1 MRRFLFCLLILLAV
15 MLSIDNGQWIYKLV
29 SSEQERRDDLKD
41 FIFEKKRKD
50 ES

>member
-1 MRRFLFCLLILLAV
+1 M
-15 MLSIDNGQWIYKLV
+15 DNGFTNYIV

-50 ES
+50 ESELYLR